1 MDLMATT
8 RHTCNPWS
16 TPTNLGTVVN
26 STARDDAPAISSDG
40 LTLYFATKRSSGTL
54 DLWQAA
60 RSSPMSDWDTP
71 TSLGRTVNSS
81 SDDHGVSISQ
91 DGLTLYFASG
101 RAGSSGG
108 DDLWQTTLPHTCN
121 PLVHANKPRPGC
133 QQCL

>member
-1 MDLMATT
+1 MEHAYQP
-8 RHTCNPWS
+8 RR
-16 TPTNLGTVVN
+16 TVVN
-26 STARDDAPAISSDG
+26 LTARDDALAISSDG

-108 DDLWQTTLPHTCN
+108 DDLWQTTLATLATPWSTPTNLGPAVNSASDDAGPKHF
-121 PLVHANKPRPGC
+121 A
-133 QQCL
+133 